1 MQPYTRRVL
10 LLSRDLFSFF
20 SFSRLFFLGW
30 RFCSE
35 STAYIGTRGG
45 RLYRSTLWGRVGSST
60 LFHSKSPGPESC
72 VFASIANQSPDL
84 HSSFFPLY
92 VVFYFFFCSSCQP
105 LGCSPYPLRR
115 ASQFGRSRYRQL
127 LYPNSSSPCLFF
139 FLFGRT
145 DTGRPAGQAVRRRRK
160 RRRWDYS
167 AVFKAWK

>member
-84 HSSFFPLY
+84 HSSFFP
-92 VVFYFFFCSSCQP
+92 ST
-105 LGCSPYPLRR
+105 
-115 ASQFGRSRYRQL
+115 
-127 LYPNSSSPCLFF
+127 SSSTFFLFLLPTLRLFSISFAQSVPVRSVKIPTIALPQLFFSLSIF

-145 DTGRPAGQAVRRRRK
+145 DTGRPAGQTVRRRK